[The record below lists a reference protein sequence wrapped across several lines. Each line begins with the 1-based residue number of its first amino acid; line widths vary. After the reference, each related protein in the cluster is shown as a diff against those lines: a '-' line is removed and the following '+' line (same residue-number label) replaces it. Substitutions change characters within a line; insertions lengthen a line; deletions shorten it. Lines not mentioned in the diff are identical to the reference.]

1 MSRTKVHLAKF
12 KTRASSIEKP
22 SWTFFTNHAHVLIVL
37 KMYPDMVLREI
48 AFQVGITE
56 RGVQKIIAELE
67 QEGFIK
73 KVRVGRQ
80 NNYKLTLNRPL
91 RHPIEK
97 HRSVADV
104 VGMIVK
110 D

>member
-1 MSRTKVHLAKF
+1 VNKKKTKTTRFQART
-12 KTRASSIEKP
+12 SSIEKP

-37 KMYPDMVLREI
+37 KMYPNMVLREI

-67 QEGFIK
+67 DEGFIK
-73 KVRVGRQ
+73 KLRVGRQ
-80 NNYKLTLNRPL
+80 NKYKLTLNHPL

-97 HRSVADV
+97 HRTVADI